1 MTQPETAQANGS
13 MANLSIAERVRHG
26 YPTMTEALRRVA
38 DFVLAEP
45 VNAARMSIY
54 SAAKELDVSAAT
66 ANRFAR
72 AIGFSGYSEFR
83 DELIRSFEV
92 ALEPVRRLESEI
104 SRSSSN
110 LDVIGQSLREDIEN
124 IAETLQQLTAE
135 RADEAVELI
144 MNARRIF
151 VLGFDNAFSLGA
163 IFANG
168 LQRLRDNV
176 VTIANFEGGVG
187 AARQL
192 MGFGRDDLVIAIAFP
207 RYVRDTIQLARLAHA
222 HGVAILAITDSHQSP
237 LAGLAKISLFC
248 RSNRSFASMSNAS
261 ALALIEAL
269 VAAVSLRLPE
279 SVRKAEEFTTLA
291 LPFLEVGATPANR
304 K

>member
-92 ALEPVRRLESEI
+92 ALEPVRRLEAEI

-187 AARQL
+187 AA
-192 MGFGRDDLVIAIAFP
+192 GG
-207 RYVRDTIQLARLAHA
+207 
-222 HGVAILAITDSHQSP
+222 DS
-237 LAGLAKISLFC
+237 C
-248 RSNRSFASMSNAS
+248 R
-261 ALALIEAL
+261 
-269 VAAVSLRLPE
+269 
-279 SVRKAEEFTTLA
+279 
-291 LPFLEVGATPANR
+291 
-304 K
+304 